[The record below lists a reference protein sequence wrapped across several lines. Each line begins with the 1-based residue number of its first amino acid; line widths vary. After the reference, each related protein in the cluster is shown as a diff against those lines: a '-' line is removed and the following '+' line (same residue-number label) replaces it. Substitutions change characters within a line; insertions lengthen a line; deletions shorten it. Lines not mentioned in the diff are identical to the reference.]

1 MSSIEA
7 LVVEQPCVGVFD
19 DGADDAESGAMPGTD
34 FPDQRLDALA
44 QAEPAVVRAIIAGI
58 GEKAGDP
65 GADHQGEAQQFGEHS
80 GVVDIRG
87 RGHRAQRQ
95 LATTM

>member
-44 QAEPAVVRAIIAGI
+44 QAEPAVVHAVVAGI
-58 GEKAGDP
+58 GEEARDP
-65 GADHQGEAQQFGEHS
+65 GAQGEAQQFGEHS

>member
-7 LVVEQPCVGVFD
+7 LVVEQPCVGVLD
-19 DGADDAESGAMPGTD
+19 DRADDAESGAVPGTD
-34 FPDQRLDALA
+34 LADQGLDALA
-44 QAEPAVVRAIIAGI
+44 QAEPAVVRTVIAGI

-65 GADHQGEAQQFGEHS
+65 GAQGETQQFREHVC
-80 GVVDIRG
+80 VVGG
-87 RGHRAQRQ
+87 RGDRAQRQ